1 MNFLPLA
8 LPFILALFLILIVVA
23 AFVEI
28 GILSYAYERIGVSP
42 RFVMLFLLLTLIGS
56 AINVPIGEIHGRTA
70 VGGRQVSVFGMRYV
84 VPHVAWDHT
93 ILAVN
98 LGGAVL
104 PTLLSLYLLWKTG
117 LWVRGAIA
125 VVVVAAAVHALA
137 RPVEG
142 IGIAVPMF
150 VPPLLAAATALF
162 LAPRGTA
169 PAIAYVAG
177 SLGTLV
183 GADLMNLGVIGS
195 LGAPIA
201 SIGGAGRFDGIFL
214 TGILAALLA

>member
-1 MNFLPLA
+1 MHFLPLA
-8 LPFILALFLILIVVA
+8 LPLMLALLLILVVLA

-28 GILSYAYERIGVSP
+28 GVLSYAYEKIGISP
-42 RFVMLFLLLTLIGS
+42 RAATAFLLLTLVGS
-56 AINVPIGEIHGRTA
+56 AINIPLGEIHGRTN
-70 VGGRQVSVFGMRYV
+70 VRGREISVFGMRYV
-84 VPHVAWDHT
+84 VPDVAWRHT

-104 PTLLSLYLLWKTG
+104 PTLLSVYLLWKTG

-125 VVVVAAAVHALA
+125 IAIVATFVHALA

-142 IGIAVPMF
+142 IGITVPALA
-150 VPPLLAAATALF
+150 PPLLAATTALF
-162 LAPRGTA
+162 LTPRAA
-169 PAIAYVAG
+169 PAVAYAAG
-177 SLGTLV
+177 SLGTLI
-183 GADLMNLGVIGS
+183 GADLMNLGLIGT

-214 TGILAALLA
+214 TGILAVLLA